1 MTENIAS
8 ILKTKGST
16 VWSVA
21 PDTTVYDALA
31 LMAERSIGSVLVLS
45 DGRLAGI
52 LSERDY
58 ARKIVLQ
65 GKSSK
70 DTPVHEIMTRSP
82 VTVTPEH
89 TVDECMVIM
98 TQTRVRHL
106 PVLVGDRVAGI
117 VSIGDLVNAIISE
130 QADTINHLHTY
141 IRGGTYPT

>member
-1 MTENIAS
+1 VTENIAS

-16 VWSVA
+16 IWSVA

-31 LMAERSIGSVLVLS
+31 LMAERSIGAVLVLS
-45 DGRLAGI
+45 DSRLAGI
-52 LSERDY
+52 VSERDY

-82 VTVTPEH
+82 VTVTPDH

-98 TQTRVRHL
+98 TQSRVRHL
-106 PVLVGDRVAGI
+106 PVLDGDRVVGI
-117 VSIGDLVNAIISE
+117 VSIGDLVSAIISA
-130 QADTINHLHTY
+130 QAHTINQLHTY
-141 IRGGTYPT
+141 ISGTYPS

>member
-16 VWSVA
+16 IWSVA

-31 LMAERSIGSVLVLS
+31 LMAERSIGAVLVLS

-52 LSERDY
+52 VSERDY

-82 VTVTPEH
+82 VTVTPDH

-98 TQTRVRHL
+98 TQSRVRHL
-106 PVLVGDRVAGI
+106 PVVIGDRVAGI
-117 VSIGDLVNAIISE
+117 VSIGDLVNAIISA
-130 QADTINHLHTY
+130 QAHTINQLHTY
-141 IRGGTYPT
+141 ISGTYPS

>member
-16 VWSVA
+16 IWSVA

-31 LMAERSIGSVLVLS
+31 LMAERSIGAVLVLS
-45 DGRLAGI
+45 DSRLAGI
-52 LSERDY
+52 VSERDY

-82 VTVTPEH
+82 VTVTPDH

-98 TQTRVRHL
+98 TQSRVRHL
-106 PVLVGDRVAGI
+106 PVLIGDRVAGI
-117 VSIGDLVNAIISE
+117 VSIGDLVNAIISA
-130 QADTINHLHTY
+130 QAHTINQLHTY
-141 IRGGTYPT
+141 ISGTYPS

>member
-1 MTENIAS
+1 VTENIAS

-16 VWSVA
+16 IWSVA

-31 LMAERSIGSVLVLS
+31 LMAERSIGAVLVLS
-45 DGRLAGI
+45 DSRLAGI
-52 LSERDY
+52 VSERDY

-82 VTVTPEH
+82 VTVTPDH

-98 TQTRVRHL
+98 TQSRVRHL
-106 PVLVGDRVAGI
+106 PVLIGDRVAGI
-117 VSIGDLVNAIISE
+117 VSIGDLVNAIISA
-130 QADTINHLHTY
+130 QAHTINQLHTY
-141 IRGGTYPT
+141 ISGTYPS